1 MGLGVSE
8 EQEVGRA
15 LFMENENKGVF
26 SLGVSPASFLSRR
39 SEAALVHRQVKGKSY
54 LVTQ

>member
-8 EQEVGRA
+8 GQEGGRA

-54 LVTQ
+54 LVTR